1 MAKWIWKR
9 GENLA
14 NTWMCFVKDF
24 ACEEAPDTAIVKIA
38 ADTKYWLS
46 INGKTA
52 LLEGGMKR
60 GLTPASTYYDV
71 LDIAGKIKKGMN
83 RMALLVWFFGKDGF
97 SHVSCGRGGLYLDSD
112 WGLESDKTWKAK
124 RNEAYITTPEEEEG
138 PNFRL
143 PESDICF
150 DASLDSG
157 DWTDSAYDVSDWE
170 NAEEWN
176 ADESRAFGTLVIRPI
191 PFFSF

>member
-71 LDIAGKIKKGMN
+71 LDIAGSIKKGFNTKSCGDSKQCFSLSSIRHWN
-83 RMALLVWFFGKDGF
+83 RKIGIYQFLYCFLGEGCGGNRSLVSKERFPPQTFALSHSFPLVW
-97 SHVSCGRGGLYLDSD
+97 
-112 WGLESDKTWKAK
+112 KTM
-124 RNEAYITTPEEEEG
+124 
-138 PNFRL
+138 
-143 PESDICF
+143 
-150 DASLDSG
+150 
-157 DWTDSAYDVSDWE
+157 
-170 NAEEWN
+170 
-176 ADESRAFGTLVIRPI
+176 
-191 PFFSF
+191 